1 MRNIGG
7 VDADGNGE
15 LRELG
20 WGLGNEEYRGRG
32 WRVKCGWGNVRRG
45 VRGPV
50 KCSVG
55 GRGGLESS

>member
-1 MRNIGG
+1 M
-7 VDADGNGE
+7 
-15 LRELG
+15 G